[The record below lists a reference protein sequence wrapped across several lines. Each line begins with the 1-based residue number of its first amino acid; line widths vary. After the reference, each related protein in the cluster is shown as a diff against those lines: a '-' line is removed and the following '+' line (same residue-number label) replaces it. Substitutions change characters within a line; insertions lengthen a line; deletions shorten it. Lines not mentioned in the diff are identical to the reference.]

1 MNRYYI
7 AIRGCEPIPVIF
19 KTNLTQSKIDCY
31 IQQYGLDFIGIY
43 NNILECK
50 QAIELNNY
58 LFNDPYFTQDLIDT
72 INHLER
78 CYQLEYKEV

>member
-1 MNRYYI
+1 MNKYYL
-7 AIRGCEPIPVIF
+7 AIRGCKPIPVIF

-50 QAIELNNY
+50 QAIELDEY
-58 LFNDPYFTQDLIDT
+58 LFHSFYRQQDLVDT

-78 CYQLEYKEV
+78 CYQLEYREV

>member
-1 MNRYYI
+1 MNKYYL

-43 NNILECK
+43 NNILECE
-50 QAIELNNY
+50 QAIELDWY
-58 LFNDPYFTQDLIDT
+58 LFNDFNQNIIDT

-78 CYQLEYKEV
+78 CYQLEYGEV

>member
-1 MNRYYI
+1 MNKYYV
-7 AIRGCEPIPVIF
+7 AIRGCEPIPVVF

-43 NNILECK
+43 NNRLECE
-50 QAIELNNY
+50 QAIELDEY
-58 LFNDPYFTQDLIDT
+58 LFHDFYRHQDRIDT

-78 CYQLEYKEV
+78 CYQLEYREV

>member
-1 MNRYYI
+1 MNKYYL

-31 IQQYGLDFIGIY
+31 IQQYGLDFIGLYEDYDSAKASLLINEY
-43 NNILECK
+43 
-50 QAIELNNY
+50 
-58 LFNDPYFTQDLIDT
+58 YFEDFKQDLVDT

>member
-1 MNRYYI
+1 MNTYYL

-31 IQQYGLDFIGIY
+31 VQQYGLDFIGIY

-50 QAIELNNY
+50 QAIELDWY
-58 LFNDPYFTQDLIDT
+58 LFNDFNQDIIDT
-72 INHLER
+72 INYLER
-78 CYQLEYKEV
+78 CYQLEYREV

>member
-1 MNRYYI
+1 MKTYYL
-7 AIRGCEPIPVIF
+7 AIKGREPIQVQF

-43 NNILECK
+43 ETYQDAK
-50 QAIELNNY
+50 QALQVDYY
-58 LFNDPYFTQDLIDT
+58 LFGDDRFNQIDT

-78 CYQLEYKEV
+78 CYQLEYKEA

>member
-1 MNRYYI
+1 MNKYYL

-43 NNILECK
+43 NNELECE
-50 QAIELNNY
+50 QAIELDSY
-58 LFNDPYFTQDLIDT
+58 LFDDFYRHQDRIDT

-78 CYQLEYKEV
+78 CYQLEYKGV

>member
-1 MNRYYI
+1 MNTYYL
-7 AIRGCEPIPVIF
+7 AIKGCEPIQVQF
-19 KTNLTQSKIDCY
+19 KSNLTQSTIDCY

-43 NNILECK
+43 ETYQDAK
-50 QAIELNNY
+50 QALQVDYY
-58 LFNDPYFTQDLIDT
+58 LFGDDRFNSIDT

>member
-1 MNRYYI
+1 MITYYI

-31 IQQYGLDFIGIY
+31 VQQYGLDFIGIY

-50 QAIELNNY
+50 QAIELDWY
-58 LFNDPYFTQDLIDT
+58 LFNDFNQDIIDN

-78 CYQLEYKEV
+78 CYQLEYREV

>member
-1 MNRYYI
+1 MNTYYL
-7 AIRGCEPIPVIF
+7 AIKGCQPIQVQF
-19 KTNLTQSKIDCY
+19 KTNLTQSTIDCY

-50 QAIELNNY
+50 QSIELDEY
-58 LFNDPYFTQDLIDT
+58 LFHDFYRHQDHIDT

-78 CYQLEYKEV
+78 CYQLEYKGV

>member
-1 MNRYYI
+1 MNKYYL

-50 QAIELNNY
+50 QAIELDSY
-58 LFNDPYFTQDLIDT
+58 LFDDFYRHQDIIDN

-78 CYQLEYKEV
+78 CYQLEYKGV

>member
-1 MNRYYI
+1 MNKYYL
-7 AIRGCEPIPVIF
+7 AIKGCEPIPVIF

-50 QAIELNNY
+50 QAIELNEY
-58 LFNDPYFTQDLIDT
+58 LFSDLNQDLIDN

-78 CYQLEYKEV
+78 CYKLEYKEV